1 MTLSYNWLKNYIDL
15 DINPNELSVLL
26 TDCGLEVEGM
36 EFHESIKGGLKGIK
50 VGEVLSCEKHGN
62 ADKLSV
68 TTVDIGEG
76 KVLPIVCGAP
86 NVAAGQKV
94 LVATVGTQLYAGEE
108 SFTIKKSKI
117 RGEVSEGMI
126 CAEDELQLGKSHD
139 GILVLPEE
147 VEVGAEASKYFPVTN
162 DYIYEIGLTPNRA
175 DATSHIG
182 SARDLVA
189 VINRFY
195 PEKKLK
201 LKLPNVS
208 AFKLDS
214 HDLPIEINI
223 SKEEACGRYSGLC
236 MANIEVKDSPQWLK
250 DRLESVGLRSINN
263 IVDVSNFIM
272 METGHPIHIFD
283 YDKIEGHKVNIQTV
297 SKGTKFVTLDEEER
311 TLDEQDLMICDEAKP
326 MCIAGVFGGLDSGVK
341 EETTNI
347 FIESAYFDAVYVR
360 KTSKRHGLK
369 TDASFRFERGADPNI
384 TVYALKRAALLIKE
398 IAGGTIASSI
408 HDVYPRPIHDWV
420 IDLRYSRLNKI
431 VGQEIDREMVKSIL
445 TDLNISVLSD
455 YEGILK
461 LEVPTYKVDVTREID
476 VIEEVLRV
484 YGYNHI
490 RFDDQIRSSI
500 NYSYKPDRDR
510 VQNII
515 AELLVSNGFNE
526 IMNNSLTKSSYYEG
540 KEDFDANASVRILN
554 PLSSELNVLRQSLI
568 FGGLESVRR
577 NINHKNANIKFF
589 EFGKHYKIQN
599 AKEVSVDKKYHES
612 VHLGIFISGKEG
624 NENWKYTIRDVDFYD
639 LKSTLTKLFVRFG
652 IEIRLMKVEEVREDS
667 YSYGL
672 NYSYKGKQIA
682 KLSKFANS
690 LTTGMEIEQ
699 EVYYLDIHFDNFL
712 SILNDF
718 GTSYQGLPKFPSV
731 RRDLA
736 LLVDKKV
743 NYSDIETI
751 VRKVDKKLLKG
762 VNLFD
767 IYEGKGIASGKKS
780 YAISLVFQDENRT
793 LTDKIIDKVVKKMV
807 YVLEKELGASLR

>member
-201 LKLPNVS
+201 LKSPNVS

-214 HDLPIEINI
+214 YDLPIEINI
-223 SKEEACGRYSGLC
+223 RKEGACGRYSGLC

-250 DRLESVGLRSINN
+250 DQLESVGLRSINN

-455 YEGILK
+455 SEGILK